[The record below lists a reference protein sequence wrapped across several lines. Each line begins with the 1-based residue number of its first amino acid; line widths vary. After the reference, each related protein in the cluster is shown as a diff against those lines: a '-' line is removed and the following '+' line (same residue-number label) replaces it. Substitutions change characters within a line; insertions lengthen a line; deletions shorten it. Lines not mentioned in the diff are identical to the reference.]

1 MLRNNSYGGSRSIF
15 TSSVDWVMILLYM
28 GLVLIGWLSIFSASY
43 DETAIDPY
51 SFSHFYVKQ
60 VMWVA
65 MAFVVALFVML
76 IDDKYYHI
84 LSYPAYIGG
93 LLILIGTLLF
103 GKEVNG
109 AKAWI
114 EFGFFSLQ
122 PVELVKIATALAVAR
137 VMSSY
142 SFSISRFSD
151 LLRVATIIALP
162 LLIIILQNDTG
173 SGIVLCSF
181 IFVLYREGLNKWICI
196 PFLLIAALFIG
207 SFVFTPMTMLVLLIL
222 ICTVSEVLMNGQWQS
237 RVIYLASLAFV
248 SVMTYLVANYLIGW
262 QLSAYKALLGVTLL
276 SLVVVAIY
284 AYRAHLRNIFIVVAM
299 FVGSMIF
306 LPTTDYLFNSVLK
319 EHQQNRIYSFLGII
333 NDPKGIDFNVNQS
346 KIAIGSGGLFGK
358 GFLEGTQ
365 VKYNFVPENHTDFIF
380 CTVGEEWGFVGCL
393 IVLAMYCTLILRL
406 MRIGERQEEPFGR
419 IYCYCVASILLFHLM
434 VNVGMTIGLMPVM
447 GIPLPFMS
455 YGGSSL
461 LAFTLLLFIAIRF
474 DASRRRFGVE

>member
-1 MLRNNSYGGSRSIF
+1 MLRSNSYGGSRSIF
-15 TSSVDWVMILLYM
+15 SLSVDWVMILLYM
-28 GLVLIGWLSIFSASY
+28 GLVLIGWMSICSASY

-60 VMWVA
+60 VLWIGLSL
-65 MAFVVALFVML
+65 VVALVVML
-76 IDDKYYHI
+76 LDDKYYHM
-84 LSYPAYIGG
+84 LAYPAYIGG
-93 LLILIGTLLF
+93 LLVLIGTLLF

-122 PVELVKIATALAVAR
+122 PVELVKIATALALAR

-142 SFSISRFSD
+142 SFSITRFGD
-151 LLRVATIIALP
+151 LMRVATIILLP

-181 IFVLYREGLNKWICI
+181 IFVLYREGLNKWLCI
-196 PFLLIAALFIG
+196 PFILIAALFIG
-207 SFVFTPMTMLVLLIL
+207 SLILTPMTMLVLLIL
-222 ICTVSEVLMNGQWQS
+222 LCTIFEVLMNGEWQS
-237 RVIYLASLAFV
+237 RVIYLATLALTSIV
-248 SVMTYLVANYLIGW
+248 IYLVANYLIGW
-262 QLSAYKALLGVTLL
+262 PLSAYKTLLGVTLL
-276 SLVVVAIY
+276 SMVAVVIY
-284 AYRAHLRNIFIVVAM
+284 AYRAHLRNIFIVVAI

-306 LPTTDYLFNSVLK
+306 LPTTSFLFNEVLQP
-319 EHQQNRIYSFLGII
+319 HQKDRIYSFLGIK
-333 NDPKGIDFNVNQS
+333 NDPQGIDFNVNQS
-346 KIAIGSGGLFGK
+346 KIAIGSGGLTGK

-380 CTVGEEWGFVGCL
+380 CTVGEEWGFLGCL
-393 IVLAMYCTLILRL
+393 VVLAMYCTLILRL

-461 LAFTLLLFIAIRF
+461 MAFTLLLFIAIRF

>member
-1 MLRNNSYGGSRSIF
+1 MLRSNSYGGSRSIF
-15 TSSVDWVMILLYM
+15 SLSVDWVMILLYV
-28 GLVLIGWLSIFSASY
+28 GLVLIGWMSICSASY
-43 DETAIDPY
+43 DETAIAPY

-60 VMWVA
+60 VLWIGLSL
-65 MAFVVALFVML
+65 VVALVVML
-76 IDDKYYHI
+76 LDDKYYHM
-84 LSYPAYIGG
+84 LAYPAYIGG
-93 LLILIGTLLF
+93 LLVLIGTLLF

-122 PVELVKIATALAVAR
+122 PVELVKIATALALAR

-142 SFSISRFSD
+142 SFSITRFGD
-151 LLRVATIIALP
+151 LMRVATIILLP

-181 IFVLYREGLNKWICI
+181 IFVLYREGLNKWLCI
-196 PFLLIAALFIG
+196 PFILIAALFIG
-207 SFVFTPMTMLVLLIL
+207 SLILTPMTMLVLLIL
-222 ICTVSEVLMNGQWQS
+222 LCTIFEVLMNGEWQS
-237 RVIYLASLAFV
+237 RVIYLATLALTSIV
-248 SVMTYLVANYLIGW
+248 IYLVANYLIGW
-262 QLSAYKALLGVTLL
+262 PLSAYKTLLGVTLL
-276 SLVVVAIY
+276 SMVAVVIY
-284 AYRAHLRNIFIVVAM
+284 AYRAHLRNIFIVVAI

-306 LPTTDYLFNSVLK
+306 LPTTSFLFNEVLQP
-319 EHQQNRIYSFLGII
+319 HQKDRIYSFLGIK
-333 NDPKGIDFNVNQS
+333 NDPQGIDFNVNQS
-346 KIAIGSGGLFGK
+346 KIAIGSGGLTGK

-380 CTVGEEWGFVGCL
+380 CTVGEEWGFLGCL
-393 IVLAMYCTLILRL
+393 VVLAMYCTLILRL

-461 LAFTLLLFIAIRF
+461 MAFTLLLFIAIRF

>member
-1 MLRNNSYGGSRSIF
+1 
-15 TSSVDWVMILLYM
+15 
-28 GLVLIGWLSIFSASY
+28 
-43 DETAIDPY
+43 
-51 SFSHFYVKQ
+51 
-60 VMWVA
+60 
-65 MAFVVALFVML
+65 
-76 IDDKYYHI
+76 
-84 LSYPAYIGG
+84 
-93 LLILIGTLLF
+93 
-103 GKEVNG
+103 
-109 AKAWI
+109 
-114 EFGFFSLQ
+114 
-122 PVELVKIATALAVAR
+122 
-137 VMSSY
+137 
-142 SFSISRFSD
+142 
-151 LLRVATIIALP
+151 
-162 LLIIILQNDTG
+162 
-173 SGIVLCSF
+173 
-181 IFVLYREGLNKWICI
+181 
-196 PFLLIAALFIG
+196 
-207 SFVFTPMTMLVLLIL
+207 
-222 ICTVSEVLMNGQWQS
+222 
-237 RVIYLASLAFV
+237 
-248 SVMTYLVANYLIGW
+248 
-262 QLSAYKALLGVTLL
+262 
-276 SLVVVAIY
+276 
-284 AYRAHLRNIFIVVAM
+284 M

-393 IVLAMYCTLILRL
+393 VVLTMYCTLILRL

-474 DASRRRFGVE
+474 DASRRRFGFE

>member
-1 MLRNNSYGGSRSIF
+1 MF
-15 TSSVDWVMILLYM
+15 TSSVDWVMILLYV
-28 GLVLIGWLSIFSASY
+28 GLVLIGWMSICSASY

-60 VMWVA
+60 VLWVA
-65 MAFVVALFVML
+65 LAFVVALVVML
-76 IDDKYYHI
+76 LDDKYYHM
-84 LSYPAYIGG
+84 LAYPAYIGG

-114 EFGFFSLQ
+114 ELGFFSLQ
-122 PVELVKIATALAVAR
+122 PVELVKIATALAMAR

-142 SFSISRFSD
+142 SFSISRFGD

-181 IFVLYREGLNKWICI
+181 IFVLYREGLNKWLCI

-222 ICTVSEVLMNGQWQS
+222 ICTVSEVMMNGEWQS
-237 RVIYLASLAFV
+237 RLIYLAALALV
-248 SVMTYLVANYLIGW
+248 SVVVYLVSNYLIGW
-262 QLSAYKALLGVTLL
+262 PLSAYKALLGTTAL
-276 SLVVVAIY
+276 SLVGVVIY

-393 IVLAMYCTLILRL
+393 VVLTMYCTLILRL